1 MIEQMPM
8 LNQGKKKKK
17 KNYKE
22 MHQIARE
29 NTEQLYKWLLFNFSD
44 EKYKD

>member
-8 LNQGKKKKK
+8 LNQGKKK

-29 NTEQLYKWLLFNFSD
+29 NTEQLYK
-44 EKYKD
+44 

>member
-1 MIEQMPM
+1 MPM
-8 LNQGKKKKK
+8 LNQGK

-29 NTEQLYKWLLFNFSD
+29 NTEQLCKLLLFNFSD